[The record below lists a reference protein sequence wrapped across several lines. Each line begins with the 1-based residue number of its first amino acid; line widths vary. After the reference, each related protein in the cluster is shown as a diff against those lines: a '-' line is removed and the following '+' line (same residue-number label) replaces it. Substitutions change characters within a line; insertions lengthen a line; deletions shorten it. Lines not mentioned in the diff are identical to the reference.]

1 VKSSTAAATPST
13 MASSSMGNHS
23 YEYDLV
29 VLGGGSG
36 GLVSIFLTRRT
47 PADDEPQISEK
58 I

>member
-1 VKSSTAAATPST
+1 